1 MTPELAAAAAARP
14 VGELET
20 AWSTDPRT
28 LRRAREVEVSGW
40 AFYVAGRAGVL
51 GDDVD
56 PDTVAAAVG
65 TIAPDA
71 LRDGW
76 QAAQRVGPSTI
87 AAARLDECAR
97 WGDER
102 LAEVA
107 DVRLVEL
114 LARVVNGAD
123 ATAMPVFAA
132 TRTMV
137 AAAGESSRDGAG
149 AQAALLVHALS
160 ELRTAALLVACRAT
174 GLRPIEALI
183 AGPEG
188 EQEAVTLGWSRPFPS
203 RLAVLRRYTYAGAL
217 ADKITGGAFA
227 ALDASERTELVDR
240 LTAASSAVA
249 VGG

>member
-71 LRDGW
+71 LREGW
-76 QAAQRVGPSTI
+76 QAAQRVGPSVI

-97 WGDER
+97 WGNER
-102 LAEVA
+102 LGGIA
-107 DVRLVEL
+107 DVRLIGL
-114 LARVVNGAD
+114 LERVVNGAD

-132 TRTMV
+132 TRTRI
-137 AAAGESSRDGAG
+137 GPTCGSPRDGDG
-149 AQAALLVHALS
+149 ARVALLVHALS
-160 ELRTAALLVACRAT
+160 ELRTGALLVACRAT
-174 GLRPIEALI
+174 GLLPIEALI

-217 ADKITGGAFA
+217 ADKITGGAFVELEPA
-227 ALDASERTELVDR
+227 ERTELVDR

-249 VGG
+249 VD